1 MRRTMMLLAVLL
13 TVACGA
19 RQAHDSEGDSVA
31 GDPEW
36 SPCVVKG
43 EFETCAE
50 VCDAQGTA
58 CVAAGCPAD
67 PYSCKPDSCDMA
79 TSLLSLGD
87 GICVDESVGSTV
99 AAACDDPIEFIFNDT
114 ARCCCEG

>member
-1 MRRTMMLLAVLL
+1 MQRGMMMLAVLL
-13 TVACGA
+13 TAGCGA
-19 RQAHDSEGDSVA
+19 RHANDGEGGSFV
-31 GDPEW
+31 GDPGW

-50 VCDAQGTA
+50 VCEAEGMV
-58 CVAAGCPAD
+58 CVAAGCPVD
-67 PYSCKPDSCDMA
+67 PYSCKPDDCDMA

-87 GICVDESVGSTV
+87 GICIDESVGGSV
-99 AAACDDPIEFIFNDT
+99 AAACEDPIEFIFNDT

>member
-1 MRRTMMLLAVLL
+1 MLRTMMLVIAML
-13 TVACGA
+13 TVACSA
-19 RQAHDSEGDSVA
+19 RQANNDATDAVA

-50 VCDAQGTA
+50 VCEAEGMA
-58 CVAAGCPAD
+58 CLAAGCPAD
-67 PYSCKPDSCDMA
+67 PYSCKPKTCDMA
-79 TSLLSLGD
+79 TSLLGLGD
-87 GICVDESVGSTV
+87 AICTDESVGSTV
-99 AAACDDPIEFIFNDT
+99 AAACDAPIEFIFNDT

>member
-1 MRRTMMLLAVLL
+1 MGRSIILLGVLL
-13 TVACGA
+13 TAGCGA
-19 RQAHDSEGDSVA
+19 RQANGAEGDSLL
-31 GDPEW
+31 GEPDW
-36 SPCVVKG
+36 SPCVVEG

-50 VCDAQGTA
+50 VCEAEGMM
-58 CVAAGCPAD
+58 CVAAGCPVD

-87 GICVDESVGSTV
+87 GICVDESVGGSV
-99 AAACDDPIEFIFNDT
+99 AAACEDPIEFIFNDT